1 MILAGCMIVFFA
13 GFLAGS
19 YLRGSA
25 YDNQDWQILKWDES
39 VFGYRPLQLGKYI
52 KQGDNVMMALQFNSE
67 NIPEP
72 GFLYTEE

>member
-1 MILAGCMIVFFA
+1 MILIGCMLVFSA
-13 GFLAGS
+13 GFVAGS

-25 YDNQDWQILKWDES
+25 YDNQDWQILKWDENI
-39 VFGYRPLQLGKYI
+39 FGYRPLSLGKYI
-52 KQGDNVMMALQFNSE
+52 KQGDNIIMALQFNSE